1 MQAQAKTLKDDAM
14 LLGFIYQNA
23 RMGITGIN
31 QIRSSVD
38 DDKFMELINRQY
50 SKYDEFVTKS
60 AEELRSLGEKPE
72 DISPMAKVGSFLSSK
87 YNTAVDSST
96 SHIAEMMIQGTEM
109 GVTKLLQKL
118 NSISDC
124 SNKYRKFAQE
134 LIDYETKS
142 VEDLKAFL

>member
-1 MQAQAKTLKDDAM
+1 MSEASSV
-14 LLGFIYQNA
+14 LLQETYKNTN
-23 RMGITGIN
+23 MGIDSIEQLMPKVNDGELLKELNTCKNDYSEFKNILLTELNGRGIPPKETSFAAK
-31 QIRSSVD
+31 IPAYAS
-38 DDKFMELINRQY
+38 INMNMMMDN
-50 SKYDEFVTKS
+50 S
-60 AEELRSLGEKPE
+60 
-72 DISPMAKVGSFLSSK
+72 
-87 YNTAVDSST
+87 DS
-96 SHIAEMMIQGTEM
+96 HAAEMMIQGTEM